1 MLEKFE
7 ERVRD
12 IEDTERRSNISVTE
26 VQEEGRM
33 IIMTEN
39 LSELLK
45 NINPST
51 QEALRIPVRISTKKL
66 IPKPS

>member
-12 IEDTERRSNISVTE
+12 VEGTERRSNISVTE
-26 VQEEGRM
+26 VQEGRM

-51 QEALRIPVRISTKKL
+51 QEALRILVRISTKKL

>member
-12 IEDTERRSNISVTE
+12 VEGTERRSNISVTE
-26 VQEEGRM
+26 VQEGRM

>member
-26 VQEEGRM
+26 VQEGRM

-51 QEALRIPVRISTKKL
+51 QEALRILVRISTKKL